1 MDIHE
6 ILDHVFYKTDKE
18 TGERKVSCCKLI
30 IVVFVIFMI
39 IGILTGGS
47 SSNNQNQIAND
58 SNSNNNSSIDI
69 LEALDIEP
77 FAKDTVININGDS
90 YTIPAGYG
98 EDIISKDS
106 SVQND
111 ITFYTEHYQ
120 YMNNDSRLIM
130 IDYIYEE
137 HGVLDESALDNVD
150 GSWKTIEGHEGKLS
164 QQDNYYEFVFM
175 KNHKEIMVHAPTE
188 KDIETILS

>member
-1 MDIHE
+1 MDIHD
-6 ILDHVFYKTDKE
+6 ILDRVFYKTDKK

-30 IVVFVIFMI
+30 IVVFVIFII
-39 IGILTGGS
+39 IGVLTGGS
-47 SSNNQNQIAND
+47 SNDSNRTAND

-69 LEALDIEP
+69 LETLDIEP
-77 FAKDTVININGDS
+77 FAEDTVVNVGGNS
-90 YTIPAGYG
+90 FTIPAGYG
-98 EDIISKDS
+98 EYTISKDS

-120 YMNNDSRLIM
+120 YMNNESRLIM

-137 HGVLDESALDNVD
+137 YGILDDSALDNVD
-150 GSWKTIEGHEGKLS
+150 GSFKTIGGHEGKLS
-164 QQDNYYEFVFM
+164 QKDDYYEFVFM
-175 KNHKEIMVHAPTE
+175 KNHKEIMIHAPTE